1 MITHNE
7 LVHFL
12 SGPHGIVGVHRNY
25 ATRVMSV
32 ASLFCTKYVGYTF
45 LHHRTQ
51 CKSQYRNKERSRD
64 YYATETSNFIKF

>member
-12 SGPHGIVGVHRNY
+12 SGPHGIVRVHRNY

-32 ASLFCTKYVGYTF
+32 TSLCYSKYVGYTF
-45 LHHRTQ
+45 SHHRTQ
-51 CKSQYRNKERSRD
+51 YKSQYRNKERSRD
-64 YYATETSNFIKF
+64 YYATEMSSFIKF